1 MAYNPGIYCHAIES
15 KVIANKYFPY
25 KGDDGEGNNDLLPV
39 NSQSGHVPAGYYD
52 NLAAAKAAAMKF
64 DTKQLP
70 LFLKETILKFY
81 YYSGSSTPGELHI
94 NSNHLGNLDNTNKTA
109 VPHFNV
115 TDETSGTAINNAKG
129 AKSDVLTIYNAADRL
144 ALKKPTNTYTDAEFV
159 LLITNINNTFGLNLP
174 TFAEYTNWTYYNY
187 NKQTGA
193 WEKQTT

>member
-1 MAYNPGIYCHAIES
+1 MAYDTGIYCHAIQS
-15 KVIANKYFPY
+15 KVITNKYFLY
-25 KGDDGEGNNDLLPV
+25 KDTNDLLPID
-39 NSQSGHVPAGYYD
+39 SKSGHVPAGYYD
-52 NLAAAKAAAMKF
+52 DLSAAKTAAMKF

-70 LFLKETILKFY
+70 LFLKETIVKFY

-94 NSNHLGNLDNTNKTA
+94 NNNHLGDLDTTNKTA
-109 VPHFNV
+109 VPYLNV
-115 TDETSGTAINNAKG
+115 TDETSATTINNAKG

-144 ALKKPTNTYTDAEFV
+144 ALKKPTSTYTDTEFA